1 MPIAEARLVKHPLD
15 TQLLPSAAADHMLV
29 TVEGGALGALVTAR
43 CTVSRSKDS
52 SAGGTSR
59 ERLRVR
65 PDRYCTLTTGA
76 RSSSTKRRG
85 WTRVKLRW
93 SSGCLA
99 AGQRCSAKQSVS
111 ASAGKGQ
118 WVRWRARQGRL
129 VYFGDGDGHQRLVT
143 PSQTRALGVTTL
155 AYASFLC
162 LCPRQLSSAVRRS
175 KNGRRAVS
183 RAHPARSKAPCVSKY
198 VRIEHPHLCT
208 LQPA

>member
-1 MPIAEARLVKHPLD
+1 MKHPLD

-99 AGQRCSAKQSVS
+99 AGQRCRGHARGDLSTLVTAMGIRGLSPPPRHERLGSPRWRTRAFSVCVLVSCLPPCVGLITEEEQSREPTQPARRPHAS
-111 ASAGKGQ
+111 ASTY
-118 WVRWRARQGRL
+118 VLSIPTYVNFNRL
-129 VYFGDGDGHQRLVT
+129 
-143 PSQTRALGVTTL
+143 
-155 AYASFLC
+155 
-162 LCPRQLSSAVRRS
+162 
-175 KNGRRAVS
+175 
-183 RAHPARSKAPCVSKY
+183 
-198 VRIEHPHLCT
+198 
-208 LQPA
+208 